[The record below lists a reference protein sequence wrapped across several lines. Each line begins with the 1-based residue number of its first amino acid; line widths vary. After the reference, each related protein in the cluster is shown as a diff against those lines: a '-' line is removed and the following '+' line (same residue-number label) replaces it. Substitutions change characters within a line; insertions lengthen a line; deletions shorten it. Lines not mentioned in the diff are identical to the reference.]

1 LHRLPQ
7 GIGTGGR
14 QSRNPSQAKRKAT
27 ARALRI
33 VGGKGLGKKVNLP
46 RARKACSWGPV
57 ILYPSKPNGRRVPMK
72 PLSIIVFQ
80 KDNQSAESLANSLCK
95 HFRLVNV
102 ARDLTE
108 LRQAIPQHSADVAIV
123 DLEFAGLDD
132 VQRLRKE
139 FARVS
144 IVCTHRLAD
153 ERLWSQA
160 LAAGAADCC
169 ATCDVRAIV
178 LAANNV
184 LQHSHYHAA

>member
-1 LHRLPQ
+1 
-7 GIGTGGR
+7 
-14 QSRNPSQAKRKAT
+14 
-27 ARALRI
+27 
-33 VGGKGLGKKVNLP
+33 
-46 RARKACSWGPV
+46 
-57 ILYPSKPNGRRVPMK
+57 MK

-169 ATCDVRAIV
+169 ASSDVRAIV
-178 LAANNV
+178 LAASNV
-184 LQHSHYHAA
+184 FQHSHYHAA